1 MTSLL
6 LTSGRGPAECRIALS
21 KVLTVMAA
29 EAAAMGLDLD
39 VATGTAPD
47 AHGPG
52 SAVVN
57 IEGTDADAFARSWTG
72 SVLWVARSPVRPH
85 HKRKNWFIGVFQLP
99 QSEAAPLSLEVADVR
114 FEAFRAGGPGGQHQ
128 NKTESAVRAVHIPTG
143 LAVVSRSERS
153 QHRNK
158 AAALRRLGALIRLG
172 NDIAAL
178 AAIQEQHTNHDR
190 LERGRPVRRFQGEDF
205 VAEQEARR
213 NETA

>member
-1 MTSLL
+1 MISLL

-29 EAAAMGLDLD
+29 EAAAVGLDLD
-39 VATGTAPD
+39 VAPGPAPD
-47 AHGPG
+47 AYGPG
-52 SAVVN
+52 SAVVV
-57 IEGTDADAFARSWTG
+57 IEGAGAETFARSWTG

-99 QSEAAPLSLEVADVR
+99 HSEAATLALEAADVR

-143 LAVVSRSERS
+143 LAVVARGERS

-158 AAALRRLGALIRLG
+158 AAALRRLGELIRLG
-172 NDIAAL
+172 NEITAL
-178 AAIQEQHTNHDR
+178 AAQQAEHANHDR
-190 LERGRPVRRFQGEDF
+190 LERGRPVRSFRGEDF
-205 VAEQEARR
+205 VAK
-213 NETA
+213 